1 MHSWGKKTPSLGR
14 ASRQHMPHKSK
25 RSLQFGRKAVPLSRR
40 WGETGRKFKKA
51 FPVTPTQAQV
61 QLVDPFGKTNPV
73 ETSVWYQSRFY
84 RANLHFKG
92 DLPYLRD
99 ITVYSD
105 TFAQPFLNAAMRLE
119 DVEQRLP
126 SVLNGYHWRTDAHSR
141 TEPDAGGFVISN
153 VTRLVKTGKV
163 VVKETGKYMTV
174 FVPVQDELV
183 LRMQFCERQLSV
195 MLQSTS
201 SDRILPL
208 DLAFE
213 WDVTSG
219 RLQSGCLR
227 LLYWHSWRDC

>member
-1 MHSWGKKTPSLGR
+1 MRSLSNLRLLSWCKKTPSLGR

-25 RSLQFGRKAVPLSRR
+25 CSLQFGRKAVPLSR
-40 WGETGRKFKKA
+40 
-51 FPVTPTQAQV
+51 
-61 QLVDPFGKTNPV
+61 PV
-73 ETSVWYQSRFY
+73 ETSVWYSGRY
-84 RANLHFKG
+84 YIANLRFTG
-92 DLPYLRD
+92 DLAYPRD

-119 DVEQRLP
+119 DVEQRMP

-163 VVKETGKYMTV
+163 VVKETSKYMTV